1 MDLFTILGTCLRR
14 WYVVLPVLAISGYF
28 AMQAYQQ
35 VEPQY
40 TASTSIVILPSQ
52 PVAGAPASE
61 STPTLDNPYAGSGGP
76 KLAAAVLSK
85 NINSSAFRDRLG
97 LAPDDSST
105 FASTVAQAQP
115 IITVDATGASPAAVL
130 GTLDSVTTASRV
142 VLDEFQAVADAPAAK
157 RYLVA
162 AAVPASDA
170 TDITP
175 SRWRTA
181 GALLVIGTALAAL
194 LAVAVDAA
202 LRSRRKGEEPADG
215 SDPESPDPVEPATA
229 TGADA
234 EQLLGLDPEASN
246 PSAANAATAAER
258 RITPAGQVNSLLD
271 DDPSDPRW
279 QPGSGSASVPHAR
292 TSATRET

>member
-14 WYVVLPVLAISGYF
+14 WYVVLPVLAITGFF

-52 PVAGAPASE
+52 PVAGAPANAD
-61 STPTLDNPYAGSGGP
+61 TPTLDNPYAGSGGP

-85 NINSSAFRDRLG
+85 NINSSTFRDQLG
-97 LAPDDSST
+97 LAAGDTST
-105 FASTVAQAQP
+105 FSSSVAQAQP
-115 IITVDATGASPAAVL
+115 IITVDATGSSPAAVL
-130 GTLDSVTTASRV
+130 STLDGVTAASRV
-142 VLDEFQAVADAPAAK
+142 VLDQFQAVAEAPEAK

-181 GALLVIGTALAAL
+181 GAILVIGIALAAI
-194 LAVAVDAA
+194 LAVSVDAA
-202 LRSRRKGEEPADG
+202 MRSRRRGEEQTDG
-215 SDPESPDPVEPATA
+215 SAPESPEPVEPAMA
-229 TGADA
+229 TTEDD
-234 EQLLGLDPEASN
+234 EFDPDEESSDL
-246 PSAANAATAAER
+246 PDPDGTAAVER
-258 RITPAGQVNSLLD
+258 GATPAGQAEHLLHGGA
-271 DDPSDPRW
+271 SRDPRGNR
-279 QPGSGSASVPHAR
+279 QPVSVPHAR
-292 TSATRET
+292 ASADRDT

>member
-52 PVAGAPASE
+52 PVPGAPAN
-61 STPTLDNPYAGSGGP
+61 TDVPTLDNPYAGSGGP

-97 LAPDDSST
+97 LSADNTAT
-105 FASTVAQAQP
+105 FTSTVAQAQP
-115 IITVDATGASPAAVL
+115 IITVDATASSPEAVL
-130 GTLDSVTTASRV
+130 STLDGVTVASRI
-142 VLDEFQAVADAPAAK
+142 VLDEFQAVAEAPEAK

-181 GALLVIGTALAAL
+181 GAILVIGTALAAL

-202 LRSRRKGEEPADG
+202 LSSRRKDDEKVDGAGPGSPEPL
-215 SDPESPDPVEPATA
+215 EPATA
-229 TGADA
+229 TSEDADH
-234 EQLLGLDPEASN
+234 LLGHDVEHSDAPDAAS
-246 PSAANAATAAER
+246 SVAGER
-258 RITPAGQVNSLLD
+258 GGASAGQTESLLHSRASRT
-271 DDPSDPRW
+271 P
-279 QPGSGSASVPHAR
+279 SGSSRPVSVPHAR
-292 TSATRET
+292 ASAHRDT